1 MPLFQKKENMT
12 EEEKKLSIVT
22 FWLFVVA
29 LFAWAIP
36 FAVLFVLGLMGQ
48 ALGLGGAF
56 GTAFT
61 PSLVSFIVTAILC
74 VIIYFAYK
82 KLVLKL

>member
-12 EEEKKLSIVT
+12 EEEKKLSVVT
-22 FWLFVVA
+22 FWLFVVT

-36 FAVLFVLGLMGQ
+36 FSVLFVMGLMGQ
-48 ALGLGGAF
+48 TIGGKSAF
-56 GTAFT
+56 ATAFT
-61 PSLVSFIVTAILC
+61 PSLISFIITAILS

-82 KLVLKL
+82 KFVVKL